1 MRIGVRRVLKI
12 ALLALAALLLVIQVF
27 RPARTNPPFDP
38 ARTMQAR
45 THLPPKVGAILDR
58 ACLDCHSNQT
68 RWPWY
73 SQVAPVSWFVTH
85 HVKEGRRHL
94 NFSQWAEKTK
104 IQDHDLFEICEQV
117 KKGEMP
123 ISSYTWVHHG
133 SVLAPGEAETICE
146 WTKEE
151 QERLASASSAPSATS
166 PVASPGAASP
176 DASSSGP
183 ERSAS
188 GSGGATGH

>member
-1 MRIGVRRVLKI
+1 MRTAVRRALKVVLI
-12 ALLALAALLLVIQVF
+12 AVVALLLVIQVF
-27 RPARTNPPFDP
+27 RPARTNPPVDP

-45 THLPPKVGAILDR
+45 THLPPQVGAILDR

-73 SQVAPVSWFVTH
+73 SQVAPVSWFVAS

-94 NFSQWAEKTK
+94 NFSQWSEKRK

-133 SVLAPGEAETICE
+133 SVLAPGEAETICA
-146 WTKEE
+146 WTKDE
-151 QERLASASSAPSATS
+151 QDRLASSTS
-166 PVASPGAASP
+166 TAAPGAAP
-176 DASSSGP
+176 DASSSGASSSGAQ
-183 ERSAS
+183 RSAS
-188 GSGGATGH
+188 SSAGATGR